1 MAKDPVCGMEV
12 EEKQAHNQT
21 QYRGKAYHFCTPR
34 CKEFFDRDP
43 ERYLRAPEGDL
54 LDTRK
59 VAIVGTGQVGSTFA
73 FALPLAAGVIASYGV
88 LPSPAMGAI
97 LMSLSTVIVAI
108 NVRFLKIRK

>member
-21 QYRGKAYHFCTPR
+21 QYRGKAYYFCTPR

-54 LDTRK
+54 LDKKMTIK
-59 VAIVGTGQVGSTFA
+59 MAHDGNFV
-73 FALPLAAGVIASYGV
+73 
-88 LPSPAMGAI
+88 
-97 LMSLSTVIVAI
+97 
-108 NVRFLKIRK
+108 FLDE